1 MIDKIEIR
9 GNLVSIF
16 IVKEVN
22 TLYVKAIIVYNVRG
36 KGDEDNVSI
45 ISIINHNCDC
55 ILFYFTILFW
65 YKNLFFRIIFLNNK
79 RSNASS
85 FICQL

>member
-22 TLYVKAIIVYNVRG
+22 TLYVKGIIVYNVRG

-45 ISIINHNCDC
+45 ISIINYNCDC
-55 ILFYFTILFW
+55 ILFYFTILF
-65 YKNLFFRIIFLNNK
+65 
-79 RSNASS
+79 
-85 FICQL
+85 